1 MFAVNDRRASFLG
14 EFGGLGHAVSNHV
27 WQSERKIWG
36 YQGMEDTA
44 TREGLLKTYLGLMDQ
59 VKDLA
64 AKGLAGSVYTQT
76 TDVENEVN
84 GLLTY
89 DRKVLKYDAAALK
102 KAHEAIIAAAE
113 GK

>member
-1 MFAVNDRRASFLG
+1 MVEFRA
-14 EFGGLGHAVSNHV
+14 
-27 WQSERKIWG
+27 QERDLIVG
-36 YQGMEDTA
+36 IPM
-44 TREGLLKTYLGLMDQ
+44 
-59 VKDLA
+59 KDLA

-89 DRKVLKYDAAALK
+89 DRKVLKYDADALK